1 MNISSFFLNLKIGN
15 KLTSGF
21 VATFAI
27 MIAILLTSL
36 IGLKNIQDK
45 VTKGSLS
52 VQLINRLFDTRLN
65 RTYYQYTGEDKYLT
79 KNGEAANQMVG
90 VLAELKKFSWSA
102 EGGKMLQRTEEAVSN
117 YLADR
122 EPFNLAMHKKV
133 EQQQR
138 LDSSAIATD
147 SRVIAAL
154 ALNDSLSID
163 QKFQLAQLA
172 FIFNDIDSRL
182 TDYKLHPDAPT
193 SESTQENIKSG
204 ISHSQ
209 QMLSWLPAKERTIVE
224 TAIGSFQQYLG
235 AMDSYQQ
242 AWGELNIVSDKLF
255 ARAADLT
262 NAINDLHAQQE
273 RTVEQIVRQVQWTM
287 ELVAALG
294 ILIAVMLAWFI
305 TRSITRPL
313 HQTLTLAERIAE
325 GDLTHSIESQRR
337 DELGK
342 LMQAMGLMNSN
353 LKNIIH
359 DVRDGVANVA
369 SSSTEIARGNI
380 DLSSRTEQQAAAVV
394 ETAASMEELTS
405 TVALNAENATQARRL
420 SDMAAEKASQGC
432 EVSRAVVET
441 MRSVQN
447 SAHRISE
454 ITTVINGI
462 AFQTNILALNAAVEA
477 ARAGEQG
484 KGFAVVAGEVRNLAQ
499 RSAQSAKEIET
510 LIKES
515 VGIVDTGFRLVE
527 QAGTAMSD
535 IETSVGQV
543 RDIMNEIAS
552 ATDEQSRGISQI
564 AQAMAE
570 MDTTTQQNAALV
582 VESSS
587 AASSLEDQAIKLE
600 EAVSVFR
607 ISNDPMAQA
616 RRGKSSPQRP
626 VIKPSIAKTAQQSDP
641 DNWTTF

>member
-1 MNISSFFLNLKIGN
+1 VNVSAFFLNMKIGK
-15 KLTSGF
+15 KLASGF
-21 VATFAI
+21 
-27 MIAILLTSL
+27 IAVIALMLVILLASI

-45 VTKGSLS
+45 VVKGSMS

-65 RTYYQYTGEDKYLT
+65 RTYYQYTGDDKYLR
-79 KNGEAANQMVG
+79 KNGEAVNQMVN
-90 VLAELKKFSWSA
+90 VLADLKTLSWSG
-102 EGGKMLQRTEEAVSN
+102 EGRKALQRTENAVNN

-122 EPFNLAMHKKV
+122 EPFNLAMHKKL

-138 LDSSAIATD
+138 LDSSSVCND
-147 SRVIAAL
+147 SRVIATL
-154 ALNDSLSID
+154 ALDNDLSID
-163 QKFQLAQLA
+163 RKFQLAQLA
-172 FIFNDIDSRL
+172 FIFNDVDSRL
-182 TDYKLHPDAPT
+182 TDYKQHPNQQSMET
-193 SESTQENIKSG
+193 VNISLQG
-204 ISHSQ
+204 AISHAQ
-209 QMLSWLPAKERTIVE
+209 PMLAWLPDKERGIVE
-224 TAIGSFQQYLG
+224 ASMSAFKQYQDAL
-235 AMDSYQQ
+235 APYQQ
-242 AWGELNIVSDKLF
+242 AWEALNSTSDKLYS
-255 ARAADLT
+255 RANELT
-262 NAINDLHAQQE
+262 DSINNLSVLLEKAVQ
-273 RTVEQIVRQVQWTM
+273 VIVTKVQWIM
-287 ELVAALG
+287 QLVTALG
-294 ILIAVMLAWFI
+294 IFAGIVLAWLI
-305 TRSITRPL
+305 TRAIARPL
-313 HQTLTLAERIAE
+313 QETLTLAEYIAE
-325 GDLTHSIESQRR
+325 GDLTHSVESQRQ

-342 LMQAMGLMNSN
+342 LMQAMALMNNN
-353 LKNIIH
+353 LRSIIH

-420 SDMAAEKASQGC
+420 SEQAAEKASQGC

-441 MRSVQN
+441 MRSVQD

-484 KGFAVVAGEVRNLAQ
+484 KGFAVVAGEVRHLAQ

-510 LIKES
+510 LIQES
-515 VGIVDTGFRLVE
+515 VGIVDTGFQLVE

-587 AASSLEDQAIKLE
+587 AANSLEQQALKLE

-607 ISNDPMAQA
+607 ISSDLFQQTRSKAPRQQPTTEKAK
-616 RRGKSSPQRP
+616 KSTEADSQ
-626 VIKPSIAKTAQQSDP
+626 
-641 DNWTTF
+641 NWSTF

>member
-1 MNISSFFLNLKIGN
+1 MKITSYFLNLKIGN

-21 VATFAI
+21 VVI
-27 MIAILLTSL
+27 IVLMIAILLTS
-36 IGLKNIQDK
+36 IVGLKNIQDK
-45 VTKGSLS
+45 VQKGAIS
-52 VQLINRLFDTRLN
+52 VDLINDLFDARLN
-65 RTYYQYTGEDKYLT
+65 RTLYQYTGDQKFQD
-79 KNGEAANQMVG
+79 KNGAAIDEMRVALG
-90 VLAELKKFSWSA
+90 ELKKFDWTA
-102 EGGKMLQRTEEAVSN
+102 IGRTLLQRTTNAVDG
-117 YLADR
+117 YVADR
-122 EPFNLAMHKKV
+122 VPFSQAMKNKIEA
-133 EQQQR
+133 EQQ
-138 LDSSAIATD
+138 LNSTTICDD
-147 SRVIAAL
+147 SRVISAL
-154 ALNDSLSID
+154 SLSESLSIE
-163 QKFQLAQLA
+163 QKFQAARLA
-172 FIFNDIDSRL
+172 FLLNDIDSRL
-182 TDYKLHPDAPT
+182 TDYKLDPNTTRRDEVREEA
-193 SESTQENIKSG
+193 QQG
-204 ISHSQ
+204 IALVQ
-209 QMLSWLPAKERTIVE
+209 QMQPWLPAKER
-224 TAIGSFQQYLG
+224 AIADKAVAAFNQYLN
-235 AMDSYQQ
+235 ALEPYQQ
-242 AWGELNIVSDKLF
+242 AWHALDSESDKLYV
-255 ARAADLT
+255 RAEELK
-262 NAINDLHAQQE
+262 NAINALHAQEAQLID
-273 RTVEQIVRQVQWTM
+273 TIVRQVRLTM
-287 ELVAALG
+287 QLVAVFAL
-294 ILIAVMLAWFI
+294 LISVMLAWFL
-305 TRSITRPL
+305 TRAITRPL
-313 HQTLTLAERIAE
+313 HETLTLAERIAE
-325 GDLTHSIESQRR
+325 GDLTHTVESQRR

-342 LMQAMGLMNSN
+342 LMQAMALMNGN
-353 LKNIIH
+353 LKSIIH
-359 DVRDGVANVA
+359 DVREGVNNVSHA
-369 SSSTEIARGNI
+369 SSEIARGNI

-405 TVALNAENATQARRL
+405 TVALNADNATQARRL
-420 SDMAAEKASQGC
+420 SEQAAEKASQGC

-515 VGIVDTGFRLVE
+515 VSIVDTGFRLVE
-527 QAGTAMSD
+527 QAGTTMAD

-587 AASSLEDQAIKLE
+587 AASSLEEQALKLE

-607 ISNDPMAQA
+607 LSEAPMAQL
-616 RRGKSSPQRP
+616 RRATSLAPT
-626 VIKPSIAKTAQQSDP
+626 KPAKPKPAPASHP

>member
-1 MNISSFFLNLKIGN
+1 MKIASFFLNMNIGK
-15 KLTSGF
+15 KLSAGF
-21 VATFAI
+21 VAIIAL
-27 MIAILLTSL
+27 MIAILLSSI

-45 VTKGSLS
+45 VVKGSLS
-52 VQLINRLFDTRLN
+52 VELINHLFDTRLN
-65 RTYYQYTGEDKYLT
+65 RTYYQYTGEDKYLS
-79 KNGEAANQMVG
+79 KNGEAVHQMVD
-90 VLAELKKFSWSA
+90 VLAGLKTFSWSA
-102 EGGKMLQRTEEAVSN
+102 QGSEALQRTENAVNN

-122 EPFNLAMHKKV
+122 EPFNVVMHKKL
-133 EQQQR
+133 ELQQR
-138 LDSSAIATD
+138 LNSSSVCDD
-147 SRVIAAL
+147 SRIIAAL
-154 ALNDSLSID
+154 TLSNTLSVD

-172 FIFNDIDSRL
+172 FLINDVDSRI
-182 TDYKLHPDAPT
+182 TDFKLNPNQQTMADADM
-193 SESTQENIKSG
+193 SLQG
-204 ISHSQ
+204 AMSHAQ
-209 QMLSWLPAKERTIVE
+209 QMLTWLPEKERGVVQND
-224 TAIGSFQQYLG
+224 IGAFKKYQDTLVP
-235 AMDSYQQ
+235 YQQ
-242 AWGELNIVSDKLF
+242 EWEALNVVSDKLYT
-255 ARAADLT
+255 RANELT
-262 NAINDLHAQQE
+262 GAINALSVLLE
-273 RTVEQIVRQVQWTM
+273 KTVQTIVTEVQWVM
-287 ELVAALG
+287 QLVAALG
-294 ILIAVMLAWFI
+294 IFVGVVLAWLI
-305 TRSITRPL
+305 TRAITRPL
-313 HQTLTLAERIAE
+313 QETLSLAERIAE
-325 GDLTHSIESQRR
+325 GDLTHSVESQRQ

-342 LMQAMGLMNSN
+342 LMQAMALMNNN
-353 LKNIIH
+353 LKSIIH

-420 SDMAAEKASQGC
+420 SEQAAEKASQGC
-432 EVSRAVVET
+432 EVSREVVET
-441 MRSVQN
+441 MRSVQG

-510 LIKES
+510 LIQES
-515 VGIVDTGFRLVE
+515 VGIVDTGFKLVE

-587 AASSLEDQAIKLE
+587 AANSLEQQALKLE

-607 ISNDPMAQA
+607 IS
-616 RRGKSSPQRP
+616 
-626 VIKPSIAKTAQQSDP
+626 SDP
-641 DNWTTF
+641 FLQTRRNTSRQQPKTEKAKKSAEADSHNWSTF

>member
-1 MNISSFFLNLKIGN
+1 MKISSYFLNLKTGS
-15 KLTSGF
+15 KLTLGF
-21 VATFAI
+21 MIVI
-27 MIAILLTSL
+27 IMMIAILLTSIL
-36 IGLKNIQDK
+36 GLKNIQEK
-45 VTKGSLS
+45 VLKGSIN
-52 VQLINRLFDTRLN
+52 VELINDLFDARLS
-65 RTYYQYTGEDKYLT
+65 RTSYQYTGDLTYLK
-79 KNGEAANQMVG
+79 KNTEAINKMVAI
-90 VLAELKKFSWSA
+90 LEELKNFSWS
-102 EGGKMLQRTEEAVSN
+102 EDGSQLLLRTENAVNN
-117 YLADR
+117 YIAER
-122 EPFNLAMHKKV
+122 APFNLAMKKKIEA
-133 EQQQR
+133 EQL
-138 LDSSAIATD
+138 LDSAVICDD
-147 SRVIAAL
+147 SRIIAAL
-154 ALNDSLSID
+154 SLNDSLSIE
-163 QKFQLAQLA
+163 QKYQAAQLA

-182 TDYKLHPDAPT
+182 TDYKLKPVSAT
-193 SESTQENIKSG
+193 LAAMKEKLQEG
-204 ISHSQ
+204 ISHAQSMQ
-209 QMLSWLPAKERTIVE
+209 SWLPEKERAITV
-224 TAIGSFQQYLG
+224 TAMAAFNQYLD
-235 AMDSYQQ
+235 ALEPYQQ
-242 AWGELNIVSDKLF
+242 AWAQLGVASDKLF
-255 ARAADLT
+255 ARANELT
-262 NAINDLHAQQE
+262 DSINALHTQQE
-273 RTVEQIVRQVQWTM
+273 RMIEHIVHQVQWSM
-287 ELVAALG
+287 QVVAALG
-294 ILIAVMLAWFI
+294 IFIGVVLAYFI
-305 TRSITRPL
+305 TRAITRPL
-313 HQTLTLAERIAE
+313 LETLNLAQRIAD
-325 GDLTHSIESQRR
+325 GDLTHSIESQRQ

-342 LMQAMGLMNSN
+342 LMQAMALMNGN
-353 LKNIIH
+353 LKSIIH
-359 DVRDGVANVA
+359 DVRDGVANVTH
-369 SSSTEIARGNI
+369 SSTEIARGNI

-405 TVALNAENATQARRL
+405 TVALNAENATHARTL
-420 SDMAAEKASQGC
+420 SEEAAEKASQGC

-515 VGIVDTGFRLVE
+515 VGIVDTGFKLVE
-527 QAGTAMSD
+527 QAGTAMAD

-587 AASSLEDQAIKLE
+587 AASSLEEQALKLE

-607 ISNDPMAQA
+607 ISNEPMAKS
-616 RRGKSSPQRP
+616 RRNTASQTANPAKQKAKSS
-626 VIKPSIAKTAQQSDP
+626 SDP